1 MKLRRIRD
9 TASTALGR
17 HTSGPGTP
25 PSADPSSATDVAA
38 LREELRRTQQKVLR
52 LRKRLA
58 ALEEQVDETR
68 RLGRQVGQLGDLVTQ
83 LLARRAAGSDPGF
96 SKDLS
101 DYADDL

>member
-17 HTSGPGTP
+17 HPSSRETPASG
-25 PSADPSSATDVAA
+25 DPSSAEDMAA
-38 LREELRRTQQKVLR
+38 LREELRRTQQQVVR

-58 ALEEQVDETR
+58 ALEEQVGETR

-101 DYADDL
+101 DYDHDL